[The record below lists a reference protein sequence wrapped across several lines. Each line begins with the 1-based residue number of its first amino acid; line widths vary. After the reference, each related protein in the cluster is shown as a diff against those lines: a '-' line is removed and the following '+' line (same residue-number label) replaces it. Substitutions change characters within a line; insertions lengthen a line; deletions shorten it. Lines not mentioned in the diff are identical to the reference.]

1 MKDAREFYFVSFPRK
16 KKTNIDKSRFYQ
28 EVIQFHDTFL
38 SRKIQSKTIKP
49 FATIIFILI
58 I

>member
-1 MKDAREFYFVSFPRK
+1 MKDAREFYSVSFPRR

-38 SRKIQSKTIKP
+38 SRKIQSPK
-49 FATIIFILI
+49 L
-58 I
+58 